1 MIMGKSKKQY
11 IGAIED
17 ESEAAQ
23 IYDWHAIVT
32 QGIRVRL
39 HIFNLDRPKP
49 IFLITEINL

>member
-17 ESEAAQ
+17 EAEAAQ

-32 QGIRVRL
+32 QGIRAKTNFSYTR
-39 HIFNLDRPKP
+39 D
-49 IFLITEINL
+49 